1 MLSQTVGE
9 LIYISFDD
17 KMYISLSGDIFA
29 IDLNAKTVET
39 LTEDLSAGEYLISR
53 HGDMIAWQHGE
64 DRFSSTR
71 ITTMDMK
78 TGVRHTYTAKEGEY
92 LRPLGFSG
100 DDFIYGVCDEADVS
114 EDFAGNTL
122 FPMYRVEI
130 VDSKGTLIRDFDY
143 LSKNKY
149 IVSASMQNNRIDLQC
164 ITKNADGTYSEALA
178 EAITSSEEEAVSSIA
193 LSELKDSAKK
203 VEQVFTFGIK
213 AEGKRKLITPKQII
227 FEENRNLVLE
237 EEEHQNFHA
246 YGKGKVTG
254 VYSELRYAILAAY
267 DDMGVVT
274 DHNGEVVWERG
285 GRKTRS
291 VLELANGTEPEEASN
306 SLEGALRILLE
317 QEGVYTD
324 VRASLDSG
332 RSPYQI
338 LKQNSG
344 KQPENFT
351 GCNLS
356 SVLYYV
362 SQENYVLAM
371 TDANSAELIVGY
383 DAQNIYVLNPL
394 TGQMTKVGQ
403 KDAAAAYEACG
414 NVFFSF
420 LE

>member
-1 MLSQTVGE
+1 
-9 LIYISFDD
+9 
-17 KMYISLSGDIFA
+17 
-29 IDLNAKTVET
+29 
-39 LTEDLSAGEYLISR
+39 
-53 HGDMIAWQHGE
+53 
-64 DRFSSTR
+64 
-71 ITTMDMK
+71 MDMK

>member
-1 MLSQTVGE
+1 M
-9 LIYISFDD
+9 
-17 KMYISLSGDIFA
+17 
-29 IDLNAKTVET
+29 
-39 LTEDLSAGEYLISR
+39 
-53 HGDMIAWQHGE
+53 
-64 DRFSSTR
+64 
-71 ITTMDMK
+71 
-78 TGVRHTYTAKEGEY
+78 
-92 LRPLGFSG
+92 
-100 DDFIYGVCDEADVS
+100 
-114 EDFAGNTL
+114 
-122 FPMYRVEI
+122 
-130 VDSKGTLIRDFDY
+130 
-143 LSKNKY
+143 
-149 IVSASMQNNRIDLQC
+149 
-164 ITKNADGTYSEALA
+164 
-178 EAITSSEEEAVSSIA
+178 
-193 LSELKDSAKK
+193 
-203 VEQVFTFGIK
+203 
-213 AEGKRKLITPKQII
+213 
-227 FEENRNLVLE
+227 
-237 EEEHQNFHA
+237 
-246 YGKGKVTG
+246 TG

-362 SQENYVLAM
+362 SQGNYVLAM